1 MNNLENLAT
10 AIGTDIKDLKM
21 QTANTQ
27 EKISANTESLNRIA
41 TQMDSLVTK
50 SEIKQDIDGLAKAQ
64 ADSIRQEILN
74 ATKDKA
80 DKTLVV
86 AEAGKLREEFSKMK
100 VGSRNYAEDYDFSR
114 GLWYYTQ
121 GDNSPQD
128 WTISN
133 GEYNVKGT
141 TNTWKQMQIYS
152 KEGSIASGKSSTA
165 LLELELGE
173 TYTLSFQAM
182 CHSGNPRVWVSLR
195 ANRTVPGNPEI
206 ISGTFTLTPSWQT
219 YQVTIPALTKPEN
232 FDFWRIILG
241 YNEVGHVAFRK
252 VELTRSSTRI
262 DAGPAPEDAQT
273 QVTETQE
280 SLRGL
285 ERKFETFKE
294 QQFTKEEFNSKD
306 CITGSTEYQVL
317 KHQVESLV
325 KQTQTLQE
333 QLALVKPAPRR
344 APMAYTIDLNST
356 PPIAWFDNGCGLDVG
371 NNLTILGA
379 KRSQGLSNQ
388 PPVYDFPNAIIRTSM
403 GILGLDEWKKA
414 RFDYWHD
421 TVKVLNPLKSADDY
435 DWTRARLTERG
446 SMHEYQW
453 NNQRN
458 IIRVMY
464 QLGIWDAKTVESLGA
479 VRR

>member
-1 MNNLENLAT
+1 MIAMNNLENLAT
-10 AIGTDIKDLKM
+10 AIGTDIKDIK
-21 QTANTQ
+21 TQ
-27 EKISANTESLNRIA
+27 VTNSQAKISANTESINRIA
-41 TQMDSLVTK
+41 TQMNSLATK
-50 SEIKQDIDGLAKAQ
+50 SEVKQGIDNL
-64 ADSIRQEILN
+64 
-74 ATKDKA
+74 T
-80 DKTLVV
+80 KTL
-86 AEAGKLREEFSKMK
+86 GKVQ
-100 VGSRNYAEDYDFSR
+100 VGGRNYYRDSEKVR
-114 GLWYYTQ
+114 T
-121 GDNSPQD
+121 
-128 WTISN
+128 
-133 GEYNVKGT
+133 
-141 TNTWKQMQIYS
+141 
-152 KEGSIASGKSSTA
+152 STRFFPFPIHPY
-165 LLELELGE
+165 LSQENIGE
-173 TYTLSFQAM
+173 TWTLSFDIKINVEGEIRPLHFYHYQ
-182 CHSGNPRVWVSLR
+182 N
-195 ANRTVPGNPEI
+195 NRFGLKASADITPSKEWQRF
-206 ISGTFTLTPSWQT
+206 TFTGPVIFPNDDSR
-219 YQVTIPALTKPEN
+219 YSRGEMALYDYGGN
-232 FDFWRIILG
+232 NNYSVRRIKLEKG
-241 YNEVGHVAFRK
+241 TLA
-252 VELTRSSTRI
+252 TDWS
-262 DAGPAPEDAQT
+262 PAPEDAQT
-273 QVTETQE
+273 QVAETQE

-285 ERKFETFKE
+285 EHKFETFKE

-356 PPIAWFDNGCGLDVG
+356 PPVAWFDNGCGLDVG
-371 NNLTILGA
+371 DNLTILGA
-379 KRSQGLSNQ
+379 KRTQGLSNQ

-446 SMHEYQW
+446 TLHEYQW

>member
-1 MNNLENLAT
+1 MRAMNNLENLAT
-10 AIGTDIKDLKM
+10 AIGTDIKDIK
-21 QTANTQ
+21 TQ
-27 EKISANTESLNRIA
+27 ATNSQAKISANTESIARIA
-41 TQMDSLVTK
+41 TQMDSLATK
-50 SEIKQDIDGLAKAQ
+50 SEVKQGIDNL
-64 ADSIRQEILN
+64 
-74 ATKDKA
+74 T
-80 DKTLVV
+80 KTL
-86 AEAGKLREEFSKMK
+86 GKVQ
-100 VGSRNYAEDYDFSR
+100 VGGRNYYRDSEKVR
-114 GLWYYTQ
+114 T
-121 GDNSPQD
+121 
-128 WTISN
+128 
-133 GEYNVKGT
+133 
-141 TNTWKQMQIYS
+141 
-152 KEGSIASGKSSTA
+152 STRFFPFPIH
-165 LLELELGE
+165 LYLSQENIGE
-173 TYTLSFQAM
+173 TWTLSFDIKINVEGEIRPLHFYHYQ
-182 CHSGNPRVWVSLR
+182 N
-195 ANRTVPGNPEI
+195 NRFGLKASADITPSKEWQRF
-206 ISGTFTLTPSWQT
+206 TFTGPVIFPNDDPR
-219 YQVTIPALTKPEN
+219 YARGEMALYDYGGN
-232 FDFWRIILG
+232 NSYSVRRIKLEKG
-241 YNEVGHVAFRK
+241 TLA
-252 VELTRSSTRI
+252 TDWS
-262 DAGPAPEDAQT
+262 PAPEDAQT

-285 ERKFETFKE
+285 EHKFETFKE

-333 QLALVKPAPRR
+333 QLALIKPAPRR
-344 APMAYTIDLNST
+344 APMAYTIDLNSS
-356 PPIAWFDNGCGLDVG
+356 PPVAWFDNGCGLDVG
-371 NNLTILGA
+371 SNLTILGA
-379 KRSQGLSNQ
+379 KRTQGLSNQ

-446 SMHEYQW
+446 SLQEYQW

>member
-10 AIGTDIKDLKM
+10 AIGTDIKDIK
-21 QTANTQ
+21 TQ
-27 EKISANTESLNRIA
+27 ATNSQAKISANTESIARIA
-41 TQMDSLVTK
+41 TQMDSLATK
-50 SEIKQDIDGLAKAQ
+50 SEVKQDIDGLTQTFA
-64 ADSIRQEILN
+64 
-74 ATKDKA
+74 
-80 DKTLVV
+80 
-86 AEAGKLREEFSKMK
+86 KMK
-100 VGSRNYAEDYDFSR
+100 VGGRNYYLDSEKVRTSTRFFPFPLHPYLSQENIGEAWTLSCDLKINENGEIRPLHFYHYQNNRFGLKASADITPSREWQRFTFTGPVIFPNDDPRYSR
-114 GLWYYTQ
+114 GEMALYDY
-121 GDNSPQD
+121 GGNNNYSVRR
-128 WTISN
+128 IKL
-133 GEYNVKGT
+133 EKGT
-141 TNTWKQMQIYS
+141 LATDWS
-152 KEGSIASGKSSTA
+152 
-165 LLELELGE
+165 
-173 TYTLSFQAM
+173 
-182 CHSGNPRVWVSLR
+182 
-195 ANRTVPGNPEI
+195 
-206 ISGTFTLTPSWQT
+206 
-219 YQVTIPALTKPEN
+219 
-232 FDFWRIILG
+232 
-241 YNEVGHVAFRK
+241 
-252 VELTRSSTRI
+252 
-262 DAGPAPEDAQT
+262 PAPEDAQT

-379 KRSQGLSNQ
+379 KRSQELSNQ

-403 GILGLDEWKKA
+403 GIHGLDEWKKA

>member
-10 AIGTDIKDLKM
+10 AIGTDIKDIK
-21 QTANTQ
+21 TQ
-27 EKISANTESLNRIA
+27 ATNSQAKISANTESIARID
-41 TQMDSLVTK
+41 TQMDSLATK
-50 SEIKQDIDGLAKAQ
+50 SEVKQDIDGLTQTFA
-64 ADSIRQEILN
+64 
-74 ATKDKA
+74 
-80 DKTLVV
+80 
-86 AEAGKLREEFSKMK
+86 KMK
-100 VGSRNYAEDYDFSR
+100 VGGRNYAEDYDFSR
-114 GLWYYTQ
+114 GLWHYNQ
-121 GDNSPQD
+121 GDNSPRD

-141 TNTWKQMQIYS
+141 TKTWKQLQIHS
-152 KEGSIASGKSSTA
+152 KEGSQASGKSSTA
-165 LLELELGE
+165 LLDLEIGE

-182 CHSGNPRVWVSLR
+182 CYSGSPNVWVSLR
-195 ANRTVPGNPEI
+195 ANRTAPGNPEI
-206 ISGTFTLTPSWQT
+206 ISGNFNLTSSWQT
-219 YQVTIPALTKPEN
+219 YQVTIPALTKPDN

-241 YNEVGHVAFRK
+241 YNEIGHVAFRK

-273 QVTETQE
+273 QASETQE

-325 KQTQTLQE
+325 KQNQTLQE
-333 QLALVKPAPRR
+333 QLALIKPAPRR

-371 NNLTILGA
+371 GNPVLLG
-379 KRSQGLSNQ
+379 KDKYKVWDQSHPGW
-388 PPVYDFPNAIIRTSM
+388 DFPNAIIRTSM
-403 GILGLDEWKKA
+403 GIINVDVWKKA
-414 RFDYWHD
+414 NFDYWHD
-421 TVKVLNPLKSADDY
+421 TVKVLNPLRSADDY

-446 SMHEYQW
+446 SMYEFRW

>member
-1 MNNLENLAT
+1 MIAMNNLENLAT
-10 AIGTDIKDLKM
+10 AIGTDIKDIK
-21 QTANTQ
+21 TQ
-27 EKISANTESLNRIA
+27 VTNSQAKISANTESIARIA
-41 TQMDSLVTK
+41 TQMDSLATK
-50 SEIKQDIDGLAKAQ
+50 SEVKQDIDGLTQTFA
-64 ADSIRQEILN
+64 
-74 ATKDKA
+74 
-80 DKTLVV
+80 
-86 AEAGKLREEFSKMK
+86 KMK
-100 VGSRNYAEDYDFSR
+100 VGGRNYYLDSEKVR
-114 GLWYYTQ
+114 T
-121 GDNSPQD
+121 
-128 WTISN
+128 
-133 GEYNVKGT
+133 
-141 TNTWKQMQIYS
+141 
-152 KEGSIASGKSSTA
+152 STRFFPFP
-165 LLELELGE
+165 LHPYLSQENIGE
-173 TYTLSFQAM
+173 TWTLSFDLKINENGEIRPLHFYHYQ
-182 CHSGNPRVWVSLR
+182 N
-195 ANRTVPGNPEI
+195 NRFGLKASADITPSREWQRF
-206 ISGTFTLTPSWQT
+206 TFTGPVIFPNDDPRYSRGEM
-219 YQVTIPALTKPEN
+219 ALYDYGGN
-232 FDFWRIILG
+232 NNYSVRRIKLEKG
-241 YNEVGHVAFRK
+241 TLA
-252 VELTRSSTRI
+252 TDWS
-262 DAGPAPEDAQT
+262 PAPEDAQT

-356 PPIAWFDNGCGLDVG
+356 PPIAWFDNGCGLDVNG
-371 NNLTILGA
+371 NLTILGA
-379 KRSQGLSNQ
+379 KRTQGLSNQ

-421 TVKVLNPLKSADDY
+421 TVKVLNPLKLADDY
-435 DWTRARLTERG
+435 DWSNARLTERG
-446 SMHEYQW
+446 TLREYQW

-464 QLGIWDAKTVESLGA
+464 QLSIWDTKTVESLGA

>member
-10 AIGTDIKDLKM
+10 AIGTDIKDIK
-21 QTANTQ
+21 TQ
-27 EKISANTESLNRIA
+27 ATNSQAKISANTESINRIA
-41 TQMDSLVTK
+41 TQMDSLATK
-50 SEIKQDIDGLAKAQ
+50 SEVKQDIDGLAQTFAKMRVGGTNLLKGSKGPFLPDRKPANFDN
-64 ADSIRQEILN
+64 AILYAGNTSIYMEQGQEYIVS
-74 ATKDKA
+74 A
-80 DKTLVV
+80 KT
-86 AEAGKLREEFSKMK
+86 
-100 VGSRNYAEDYDFSR
+100 D
-114 GLWYYTQ
+114 
-121 GDNSPQD
+121 
-128 WTISN
+128 
-133 GEYNVKGT
+133 
-141 TNTWKQMQIYS
+141 
-152 KEGSIASGKSSTA
+152 
-165 LLELELGE
+165 
-173 TYTLSFQAM
+173 
-182 CHSGNPRVWVSLR
+182 
-195 ANRTVPGNPEI
+195 
-206 ISGTFTLTPSWQT
+206 GTFTAHHDGNKESDNVVLWIMDKNVRNYQIVSDLKTGTTGTKFVWDKPTGIYHLRVNT
-219 YQVTIPALTKPEN
+219 YHKEATKSVWDVKIEKGTLAT
-232 FDFWRIILG
+232 DW
-241 YNEVGHVAFRK
+241 
-252 VELTRSSTRI
+252 S
-262 DAGPAPEDAQT
+262 PAPEDAQT

-356 PPIAWFDNGCGLDVG
+356 PPIAWFDNGCGLDIGG
-371 NNLTILGA
+371 NLILLGA
-379 KRSQGLSNQ
+379 NRSQGFGNNAPL
-388 PPVYDFPNAIIRTSM
+388 YDFPNAIIRTSM
-403 GILGLDEWKKA
+403 GIINVDVWKKA
-414 RFDYWHD
+414 NFDYWHA

>member
-10 AIGTDIKDLKM
+10 AIGTDIKDIK
-21 QTANTQ
+21 TQ
-27 EKISANTESLNRIA
+27 VTNSQAKISANTESIARIA
-41 TQMDSLVTK
+41 TQMDSLATK
-50 SEIKQDIDGLAKAQ
+50 SEVKQDIDGLTQTFA
-64 ADSIRQEILN
+64 
-74 ATKDKA
+74 
-80 DKTLVV
+80 
-86 AEAGKLREEFSKMK
+86 KMK
-100 VGSRNYAEDYDFSR
+100 VGGRNYYLDSEKVR
-114 GLWYYTQ
+114 T
-121 GDNSPQD
+121 
-128 WTISN
+128 
-133 GEYNVKGT
+133 
-141 TNTWKQMQIYS
+141 
-152 KEGSIASGKSSTA
+152 STRFFPFP
-165 LLELELGE
+165 LHPYLSQENIGE
-173 TYTLSFQAM
+173 TWTLSFDLKINENGEIRPLHFYHYQ
-182 CHSGNPRVWVSLR
+182 N
-195 ANRTVPGNPEI
+195 NRFGLKASADITPSREWQRF
-206 ISGTFTLTPSWQT
+206 TFTGPVIFPNDDPRYSRGEM
-219 YQVTIPALTKPEN
+219 ALYDYGGN
-232 FDFWRIILG
+232 NNYSVRRIKLEKG
-241 YNEVGHVAFRK
+241 TLA
-252 VELTRSSTRI
+252 TDWS
-262 DAGPAPEDAQT
+262 PAPEDAQT

-356 PPIAWFDNGCGLDVG
+356 PPIAWFDNGCGLDVNG
-371 NNLTILGA
+371 NLTILGA
-379 KRSQGLSNQ
+379 KRTQGLSNQ

-421 TVKVLNPLKSADDY
+421 TVKVLNPLKLADDY
-435 DWTRARLTERG
+435 DWSNARLTERG
-446 SMHEYQW
+446 TLREYQW

-464 QLGIWDAKTVESLGA
+464 QLSIWDTKTVESLGA

>member
-1 MNNLENLAT
+1 MIAMNNLENLAA
-10 AIGTDIKDLKM
+10 AIGTDIKDIKT
-21 QTANTQ
+21 QTTNSQT
-27 EKISANTESLNRIA
+27 KISANTEAIDRIA
-41 TQMDSLVTK
+41 TQMNSLATK
-50 SEIKQDIDGLAKAQ
+50 SEVEQGINGLTKTLAKVQ
-64 ADSIRQEILN
+64 
-74 ATKDKA
+74 
-80 DKTLVV
+80 
-86 AEAGKLREEFSKMK
+86 
-100 VGSRNYAEDYDFSR
+100 VGGRNYYRDSEKIRTSTRFFPFPLHPY
-114 GLWYYTQ
+114 LTQ
-121 GDNSPQD
+121 
-128 WTISN
+128 
-133 GEYNVKGT
+133 ENV
-141 TNTWKQMQIYS
+141 
-152 KEGSIASGKSSTA
+152 
-165 LLELELGE
+165 GE
-173 TYTLSFQAM
+173 TWTLSFDLKINE
-182 CHSGNPRVWVSLR
+182 GGEIRSLHFYHYQSNR
-195 ANRTVPGNPEI
+195 FGLKASANITPSKEWQRF
-206 ISGTFTLTPSWQT
+206 TFTGPVIFPNDDPR
-219 YQVTIPALTKPEN
+219 YARGEMALYDYGGN
-232 FDFWRIILG
+232 NSYSVRRIKLEKG
-241 YNEVGHVAFRK
+241 TLA
-252 VELTRSSTRI
+252 TDWS
-262 DAGPAPEDAQT
+262 PAPEDAQT
-273 QVTETQE
+273 QVVETQE

-333 QLALVKPAPRR
+333 QLALVKLAPRR

-356 PPIAWFDNGCGLDVG
+356 PPVAWFDNGCGLDVG
-371 NNLTILGA
+371 DNLTILGA
-379 KRSQGLSNQ
+379 KRTQGLSNQ

-446 SMHEYQW
+446 TLHEYQW

-479 VRR
+479 IKR